1 MSCFRNDNLY
11 GLSENIHIF
20 FYISGAK
27 LNAETG
33 DLTDEACH
41 VISRQ
46 ERRKDKLGKAMTSN
60 SN

>member
-1 MSCFRNDNLY
+1 MSCYRNNNLY
-11 GLSENIHIF
+11 GLSK
-20 FYISGAK
+20 ISGIK

-46 ERRKDKLGKAMTSN
+46 EIRKDKLGKVMTLN